1 MNATV
6 ERKGR
11 VLVVEDHPVNQR
23 VAAAMLEHLGYDV
36 DVVGDG
42 AEAVKAAIATR
53 YQYVLMDCQLPD
65 VDGFEAAVAIRSA
78 ERAGNRIPIIAVSGS
93 VMNVDRE
100 RCIAAG
106 MNDYLTKPLS
116 IDSLAAV
123 LGRWASYGSGE
134 AVTSDGP
141 DVVSAPV
148 EPEPP
153 VLDAEVVA
161 RLEFLG
167 KAAGVDL
174 IGQLAVLFL
183 ADAEVRVA
191 SLRVALTAR
200 DAVAVVQAAHTL
212 SGASAN
218 LGATELSR
226 MCATLAVPGAVGDLV
241 ARMAM
246 VDSVEAELER
256 VRCAL
261 AAPAVASQAWVQ

>member
-1 MNATV
+1 MSATA
-6 ERKGR
+6 ERRGHI
-11 VLVVEDHPVNQR
+11 LVAEDHPVNQR
-23 VAAAMLEHLGYDV
+23 VAVAMLQHLGYAV

-42 AEAVKAAIATR
+42 AEAVNAAIATR
-53 YQYVLMDCQLPD
+53 YQYILMDCQLPE

-106 MNDYLTKPLS
+106 MNDYLTKPLT
-116 IDSLAAV
+116 IDSLAAA
-123 LGRWASYGSGE
+123 LARWASYGSGE
-134 AVTSDGP
+134 AVTVDAA
-141 DVVSAPV
+141 DVVAEPV
-148 EPEPP
+148 KPEPP
-153 VLDAEVVA
+153 VLDGAVMA

-167 KAAGVDL
+167 KAAGIDL

-183 ADAEVRVA
+183 ADAESRVA
-191 SLRVALTAR
+191 SLRDALTAR

-226 MCATLAVPGAVGDLV
+226 MCATLAIPGAVGDLV
-241 ARMAM
+241 AGMAM
-246 VDSVEAELER
+246 VDSVEVEIER

-261 AAPAVASQAWVQ
+261 APPALPQ